1 MLFQMHGMGNLK
13 PMGDGFK
20 GMEKAAGP
28 TTPGY
33 VRRLEM
39 NLGKSLMISEA
50 LWELL
55 RDKTGLT
62 QDDLYKKLYEID
74 MRDGVLDGQN
84 QVQVRDCP
92 NCHRPVS
99 GRHGACLY
107 CGQVVDESV
116 FRME

>member
-1 MLFQMHGMGNLK
+1 MLFQIHGLGNSA
-13 PMGDGFK
+13 PNEDFK
-20 GMEKAAGP
+20 GMQAATGP

-39 NLGKSLMISEA
+39 NLGKTLMICEA

-55 RDKTGLT
+55 RDKTKLT

-74 MRDGVLDGQN
+74 MRDGTLDGQN
-84 QVQVRDCP
+84 QVRVRDCP
-92 NCHRPVS
+92 SCRRPVS
-99 GRHGACLY
+99 GRHGHCLY
-107 CGQVVDESV
+107 CGHVLDESV

>member
-1 MLFQMHGMGNLK
+1 MLFEMHGMGGLK
-13 PMGDGFK
+13 SSEGFG
-20 GMEKAAGP
+20 GMPLAGGP
-28 TTPGY
+28 VTPGY

-39 NLGKSLMISEA
+39 NLGKTLMICEA

-55 RDKTGLT
+55 REKTKLT
-62 QDDLYKKLYEID
+62 QEDLYQKLYEID

-84 QVQVRDCP
+84 QTKVRDCP
-92 NCHRPVS
+92 SCHRPVS

-107 CGQVVDESV
+107 CGQVIDESV